1 MPLHVRNMRRPKSQ
15 YQRISI
21 SSQDPAGLEERTKK
35 EDRKRE
41 DMARLRTRE
50 EEQRNQV
57 SLQPGIACLESLI
70 CTPAITLRSDLC
82 LVVVTNAKFNRR
94 LPDTLTQLSLF
105 LLHPL
110 GRCSVR
116 ILAATKG

>member
-57 SLQPGIACLESLI
+57 YMQPGIACLESWI
-70 CTPAITLRSDLC
+70 CPPAITLRSDLC
-82 LVVVTNAKFNRR
+82 LVVVANAKFNRR